1 MSQLIAAISTPPG
14 PGGVGILRLSGPG
27 AIGAASQAFRPRGK
41 VPLAQAPD
49 RQLLYGAVL
58 DRDGR
63 TIDTGLAFVSRA
75 PHSYTGEETAELQC
89 HGSPMV
95 LSLALEAL
103 YAAGARPARPGE
115 FTQRA
120 FLNGK
125 LDLTQAEA
133 VIDLIDAESPS
144 AARQAAG
151 QLTGALS
158 RRIEGIYSALTDT
171 MAHFCAVLDYP
182 DEDLDPFQTEALGR
196 DLQAQASALQA
207 LLATGRRGQMLAQG
221 ITCALIGRPNAG
233 KSSLLN
239 ALAGY
244 ERAIVTHLPGT
255 TRDTIEVKVELA
267 GRPFRL
273 VDTAGLRDSDDPI
286 EQLGVDRSRQA
297 MAQADLLLMVCDGTQ
312 PLDPQDQALLNQA
325 LAQADTILAVN
336 KGDLPGYRLPAQR
349 GQRPAT
355 PSPWWSSAPKPAW
368 GWRRWSRPWAAW
380 PTASSPRFR
389 RRPPASSSPTGGRP
403 TLSAGPWK
411 PWSGPRPPWKP
422 GSPPTPCS
430 PMWRRPWPPWGN
442 SPAKPSGRTSPSASL
457 TASAWANKP
466 PAHTTKRRIPP
477 CPRNPTN
484 PPPRS
489 AGGAARPSARP

>member
-144 AARQAAG
+144 AAR
-151 QLTGALS
+151 
-158 RRIEGIYSALTDT
+158 
-171 MAHFCAVLDYP
+171 
-182 DEDLDPFQTEALGR
+182 
-196 DLQAQASALQA
+196 
-207 LLATGRRGQMLAQG
+207 
-221 ITCALIGRPNAG
+221 
-233 KSSLLN
+233 
-239 ALAGY
+239 
-244 ERAIVTHLPGT
+244 
-255 TRDTIEVKVELA
+255 
-267 GRPFRL
+267 
-273 VDTAGLRDSDDPI
+273 
-286 EQLGVDRSRQA
+286 
-297 MAQADLLLMVCDGTQ
+297 
-312 PLDPQDQALLNQA
+312 
-325 LAQADTILAVN
+325 
-336 KGDLPGYRLPAQR
+336 
-349 GQRPAT
+349 RPAHRG
-355 PSPWWSSAPKPAW
+355 PVPAD
-368 GWRRWSRPWAAW
+368 
-380 PTASSPRFR
+380 
-389 RRPPASSSPTGGRP
+389 
-403 TLSAGPWK
+403 
-411 PWSGPRPPWKP
+411 
-422 GSPPTPCS
+422 
-430 PMWRRPWPPWGN
+430 
-442 SPAKPSGRTSPSASL
+442 
-457 TASAWANKP
+457 
-466 PAHTTKRRIPP
+466 
-477 CPRNPTN
+477 
-484 PPPRS
+484 
-489 AGGAARPSARP
+489 

>member
-27 AIGAASQAFRPRGK
+27 AIGAASQVFRPRGK

-95 LSLALEAL
+95 LTLGLD
-103 YAAGARPARPGE
+103 AAGARPARPGE

-336 KGDLPGYRLPAQR
+336 KGDLPGYRLPAPE
-349 GQRPAT
+349 GAE
-355 PSPWWSSAPKPAW
+355 
-368 GWRRWSRPWAAW
+368 
-380 PTASSPRFR
+380 
-389 RRPPASSSPTGGRP
+389 TGH
-403 TLSAGPWK
+403 TLTVVELSAKTGLGLAALEQAMGRLADHLLPQVQEEAA
-411 PWSGPRPPWKP
+411 GQLLTNGRQTDAVRRALEAVERAQAALEA
-422 GSPPTPCS
+422 GVTPD
-430 PMWRRPWPPWGN
+430 
-442 SPAKPSGRTSPSASL
+442 ALL
-457 TASAWANKP
+457 TDVEEAMAALGELTGK
-466 PAHTTKRRIPP
+466 TLREDITQRIFDRF
-477 CPRNPTN
+477 CV
-484 PPPRS
+484 
-489 AGGAARPSARP
+489 GK

>member
-41 VPLAQAPD
+41 VPLDQAPD

-125 LDLTQAEA
+125 LGLTQAEA

-182 DEDLDPFQTEALGR
+182 DEGMDPLP
-196 DLQAQASALQA
+196 D
-207 LLATGRRGQMLAQG
+207 RGPG
-221 ITCALIGRPNAG
+221 PGSFRP
-233 KSSLLN
+233 
-239 ALAGY
+239 
-244 ERAIVTHLPGT
+244 
-255 TRDTIEVKVELA
+255 
-267 GRPFRL
+267 
-273 VDTAGLRDSDDPI
+273 
-286 EQLGVDRSRQA
+286 
-297 MAQADLLLMVCDGTQ
+297 
-312 PLDPQDQALLNQA
+312 
-325 LAQADTILAVN
+325 
-336 KGDLPGYRLPAQR
+336 RLPPSRPCWPPAAGGRCWPR
-349 GQRPAT
+349 GSPA
-355 PSPWWSSAPKPAW
+355 PSSAGPTRANPPSSTP
-368 GWRRWSRPWAAW
+368 WRGMSGP
-380 PTASSPRFR
+380 
-389 RRPPASSSPTGGRP
+389 SSPT
-403 TLSAGPWK
+403 
-411 PWSGPRPPWKP
+411 
-422 GSPPTPCS
+422 
-430 PMWRRPWPPWGN
+430 
-442 SPAKPSGRTSPSASL
+442 SPAPPGTPSR
-457 TASAWANKP
+457 
-466 PAHTTKRRIPP
+466 
-477 CPRNPTN
+477 
-484 PPPRS
+484 
-489 AGGAARPSARP
+489 